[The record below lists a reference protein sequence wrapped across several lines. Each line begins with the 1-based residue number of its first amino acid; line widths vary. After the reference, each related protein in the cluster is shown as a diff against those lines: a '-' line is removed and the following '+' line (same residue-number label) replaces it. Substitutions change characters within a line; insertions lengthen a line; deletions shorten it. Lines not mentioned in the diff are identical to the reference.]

1 MQMTVLVCFML
12 CEIQNAH
19 WELSLLN
26 INVRQ
31 HLSLWVDGFNVEYQ
45 LKGQCKDLEIYWNET
60 HYQH

>member
-1 MQMTVLVCFML
+1 ML

-45 LKGQCKDLEIYWNET
+45 LKGQGKDLEIYWNET